1 MLALFLHVHHLK
13 AIHPSTDL
21 DWLLFMRAVEILR
34 KKRDDL
40 TLDGAE
46 IESFIHGV
54 TSGNWPDYQ
63 ASALLMAIVL
73 RGMNAEETAHLTRAM
88 VRSGAKLDWSDLPGP
103 KVGKHSTGGVGDKTS
118 LIVAPLAA
126 ACGVIMPMISGR
138 GLGHTGGT
146 LDKLQAIPGFRVD
159 LTLAEFR
166 TLVQKVGCAIV
177 GQTAEIAPADKIL
190 YGLRD
195 VTATIES
202 IPLITASIMSKKI
215 AEGIDALVMD
225 VKCGQGAFMKTPTNA
240 RALAES
246 LVATGRGN
254 GVRTQALITAMDVP
268 LGRAVG
274 NALEVLESIDTLRG
288 CGPTD
293 LETLAVA
300 LAARMVLLGGAAASL
315 DEAETKVRAALSSG
329 SGLEKLRQVIA
340 HQGGDPRAIDD
351 RGRLPRAPH
360 QLLVRAERPGYVI
373 DIHAELVGRASMALG
388 AGRDRIED
396 AVNPGVGV
404 VVQARPGE
412 LVKAGE
418 ALAEVHYRTQARLGE
433 AMMLLRKAWRIGD
446 AEPADLPLILES
458 VS

>member
-1 MLALFLHVHHLK
+1 MRTVDL
-13 AIHPSTDL
+13 IH
-21 DWLLFMRAVEILR
+21 R
-34 KKRDDL
+34 KRDGEEL
-40 TLDGAE
+40 SPEEIATLIDGYLRDE
-46 IESFIHGV
+46 I
-54 TSGNWPDYQ
+54 PDYQ
-63 ASALLMAIVL
+63 ISAFLMAVFFSGMTDREVSALT
-73 RGMNAEETAHLTRAM
+73 EAM
-88 VRSGAKLDWSDLPGP
+88 MRSGDTVDLSDIPGL
-103 KVGKHSTGGVGDKTS
+103 KVDKHSTGGVGDKTS

-126 ACGVIMPMISGR
+126 ACGVIVPMMSGR

-146 LDKLQAIPGFRVD
+146 LDKLQAIPGFRFD

-166 TLVQKVGCAIV
+166 TLVQQVGCAMV

-225 VKCGQGAFMKTPTNA
+225 VKCGRGAFMKTPANA

-288 CGPTD
+288 CGPPD

-300 LAARMVLLGGAAASL
+300 LAARMVLLGAPAAPL
-315 DEAETKVRAALSSG
+315 DQAEAKVRAALNSG
-329 SGLEKLRQVIA
+329 RALEKFRQVIA
-340 HQGGDPRAIDD
+340 HQGGDSRVIDD
-351 RGRLPRAPH
+351 RGQLPRAPH
-360 QLLVRAERPGYVI
+360 QLLVRAERPGYVV
-373 DIHAELVGRASMALG
+373 DIHAELVGRSSMLLG
-388 AGRDRIED
+388 AGRDRKED
-396 AVNPGVGV
+396 AVDPAVGV
-404 VVQARPGE
+404 IVQARPGE
-412 LVKAGE
+412 LVKTGHV
-418 ALAEVHYRTQARLGE
+418 LAEVHYRTQARLDE
-433 AMMLLRKAWRIGD
+433 AVMLLRKAWRIDD
-446 AEPADLPLILES
+446 AAPPRTAIVVDEIT
-458 VS
+458 